1 MPSFPT
7 VRECAS
13 LATGVPVCV
22 VVAGLSDKFAFPF
35 ALWAECSVGHG
46 GFEQAHAVIVGRCKA
61 GGGADRAGDVFDA
74 AAVDALH
81 VMVVVVVVLDLVES
95 AADVGKADAAHDSCG
110 GEVIDDAVDRGQRD
124 TGKSGLGVF
133 EESVRGRV
141 RILVEDVQDGD
152 SLCCDT
158 QTRMAQARCGVVRGV
173 NGHAYSL
180 AKSE

>member
-22 VVAGLSDKFAFPF
+22 VVAGLSDKVAFPF

-61 GGGADRAGDVFDA
+61 GGSADRAGDVFDA

-81 VMVVVVVVLDLVES
+81 VVVIVVAVLNLVES
-95 AADVGKADAAHDSCG
+95 AADVGKVDAADNSRCG
-110 GEVIDDAVDRGQRD
+110 EIVDDAVDRGQCD
-124 TGKSGLGVF
+124 TGKSGFGVF
-133 EESVRGRV
+133 EESISGSVRM
-141 RILVEDVQDGD
+141 LVEDVQHGD

-158 QTRMAQARCGVVRGV
+158 QTRMAQAGCGVVWGV
-173 NGHAYSL
+173 SGHAPQST
-180 AKSE
+180 